1 MTSNKKIKNGLP
13 PKPVNPFIVPEGYFD
28 SLSERV
34 MDKIRNEEVETKL
47 PSRIIS
53 MRPYLTLAASI
64 SGLALIIY
72 VILQSVTGSVIAEN
86 NDYDMVTLHEAGIT
100 ADESV
105 IAESF
110 RNAEE
115 DSYSEWDKET
125 MNYLAS
131 NEVDLI
137 HLLES
142 Q

>member
-34 MDKIRNEEVETKL
+34 MDRIKSEERESKL
-47 PSRIIS
+47 PSRRIS

-64 SGLALIIY
+64 SGLALIVY
-72 VILQSVTGSVIAEN
+72 VILQLVAGTGIVDNE
-86 NDYDMVTLHEAGIT
+86 DYDLVTLYEAGIT
-100 ADESV
+100 FDESV
-105 IAESF
+105 IAETF

-115 DSYSEWDKET
+115 DNYSVWDEET

-142 Q
+142 H